1 MAGRIRRDM
10 RLIDAADGEAFHDAL
25 VRTLHGGRIG
35 GIERA
40 FVLIHKHAC
49 IGQRIIAVSVELR
62 CEKSLARSERV
73 GRIHYYKVVFALLA
87 SYKTKSVGKMYIK
100 SGVVHRNGHFGEIF
114 LADLNDLFIY
124 LDKVD
129 MLYRAVTAQ
138 LPYRT
143 AVACADNKHVLYIL
157 LYRHRNVNYHIVI
170 DKFVFLRYHYIS
182 VKRKQSAEFERL
194 KHVYALILAL
204 LAVKLL
210 VNSYRKSYTVAVIF
224 SKPKIHL
231 YYRPFNL

>member
-1 MAGRIRRDM
+1 MSLINGAHGEH
-10 RLIDAADGEAFHDAL
+10 RLYTL
-25 VRTLHGGRIG
+25 VRPAHSLCVIY
-35 GIERA
+35 IERA
-40 FVLIHKHAC
+40 FVLIHKYAC
-49 IGQRIIAVSVELR
+49 IGQCIIAVSVKLR
-62 CEKSLARSERV
+62 CEKSLARSEWV

-114 LADLNDLFIY
+114 LADLDDLFIY

-129 MLYRAVTAQ
+129 MLYRAVAAQ
-138 LPYRT
+138 FPYRT
-143 AVACADNKHVLYIL
+143 AVACTDNKHILYIL

-170 DKFVFLRYHYIS
+170 DEFVLLRYHYIS
-182 VKRKQSAEFERL
+182 VKRKKSAEFERL
-194 KHVYALILAL
+194 KHVYALIFAL
-204 LAVKLL
+204 FAVKLF

-224 SKPKIHL
+224 RKPKIHL